1 MGKVVRCSI
10 VIYDD
15 FNNVL
20 IAERGKKADKIW
32 GLFGKE
38 MKGKEKEDKC
48 ICKAIDKEL
57 KCTIFD
63 LEPFKEYKLGETEET
78 LKVFK
83 GTVKEYMTCHRN
95 INCIKWINKK
105 EVSNYKFNDEDM
117 KILEDFFNN

>member
-20 IAERGKKADKIW
+20 IAERGKKVDKIW

-38 MKGKEKEDKC
+38 MKGKETEDKC

-63 LEPFKEYKLGETEET
+63 LEPFKEYKLG
-78 LKVFK
+78 
-83 GTVKEYMTCHRN
+83 VKEYMTCHRN

>member
-1 MGKVVRCSI
+1 MGKIIRCSI

-20 IAERGKKADKIW
+20 IAERGKKSDKVW

-38 MKGKEKEDKC
+38 MKGKETEDKC
-48 ICKAIDKEL
+48 ICKAVDKDL

-63 LEPFKEYKLGETEET
+63 LQPFKEYDLNQELEEK

-83 GTVKEYMTCHRN
+83 GTVKEYITCHRN
-95 INCIKWINKK
+95 INNVKWINKK
-105 EVSNYKFNDEDM
+105 EIINYNFSDEDK
-117 KILEDFFNN
+117 KILEDFFD